1 MPKRAVFER
10 SRRGLSVGVS
20 VGVHVLLVVEQSS
33 LESQSRGC
41 GQDSDTYGSSSEG
54 CCLFR
59 CRHGPINVRLS
70 FSHTHYWY
78 VVDMLMLM
86 CDAGSTGDGIYRRK
100 KDRVSE
106 WAIISKYVQVD
117 RRWTNRRIRL
127 LNFDCGLHLL
137 PFLHATAYSMDYA
150 HKNINS

>member
-10 SRRGLSVGVS
+10 SRRGLSVDLS
-20 VGVHVLLVVEQSS
+20 VGVHILLVVEQSS

-41 GQDSDTYGSSSEG
+41 GQDSYTYGSSSKG

-59 CRHGPINVRLS
+59 CRYGPINVHLS
-70 FSHTHYWY
+70 FSHTRYWS

-86 CDAGSTGDGIYRRK
+86 CDTESAEGGIYRRK

-106 WAIISKYVQVD
+106 WAIISKYVEVD

-127 LNFDCGLHLL
+127 LNFDCGLHPL
-137 PFLHATAYSMDYA
+137 PFLHAAAYTQWTMRT
-150 HKNINS
+150 KT